1 MSYPYGPPQPPYG
14 APPPGR
20 GQPQFPYYPQTQPFP
35 HAQGQGQYPYYPTQQ
50 AQPAP
55 PPRGPPQFPYYPQ
68 TQPFPQP
75 AAAGY
80 PHQAP
85 SYPQHQSPPAYPQ
98 QPPARPSYPQPQQP
112 PARPSYPQPQQ
123 PPARPSYPQPSQP
136 KKQTQAPSLKYP
148 TVSGLDEKPTT
159 LVYPKV
165 QELAFYERVYHAH
178 PDSFWAQ
185 SKLHFNPWSAQSWK
199 LAKYPQ
205 VSGGQGLYP
214 TVEGGALYPTIDMPA
229 PPMAFTLAEFQELR
243 HHCTESSALAQLRDI
258 ATDITNIDAK
268 TWFPPTLRRACFI
281 SANTYTD
288 PKRKLGV
295 GPINDSIVVAA
306 NHRCMG
312 YEVFF
317 IFNASQKQYRR
328 ILKEFLK
335 RTTDWLTCYFTGHG
349 TQSRNYD
356 GTESSGYDQQFVFED
371 GYVKDDKLASYLK
384 KYSKG
389 VAKTL
394 LLNDCCHS
402 GTIWDIPR
410 DPVKAMEFPA
420 NIVSYSATDDAETAK
435 QTEINR
441 NSQGLFTFYFWKL
454 VKEHPTITMEQLK
467 PLIDQSVSKY
477 NQHCVM
483 IATRTNILTQPFF
496 PPRAD

>member
-1 MSYPYGPPQPPYG
+1 MSYPPHNPYG
-14 APPPGR
+14 NPNQPNR
-20 GQPQFPYYPQTQPFP
+20 GPPQFPYYPNAQPFP
-35 HAQGQGQYPYYPTQQ
+35 QPGAPQYPYYPAQQ
-50 AQPAP
+50 GQPMP
-55 PPRGPPQFPYYPQ
+55 PPRGPPQFPYYPAQQVQPMPQPRPAPQYPYYPQ
-68 TQPFPQP
+68 TQPFPQAQ
-75 AAAGY
+75 AA
-80 PHQAP
+80 
-85 SYPQHQSPPAYPQ
+85 
-98 QPPARPSYPQPQQP
+98 PARPQATTSPTA
-112 PARPSYPQPQQ
+112 PAP
-123 PPARPSYPQPSQP
+123 
-136 KKQTQAPSLKYP
+136 TLKYP
-148 TVSGLDEKPTT
+148 TVAGVDETPKQRPGDPPK

-165 QELAFYERVYHAH
+165 QELSFYERVYHSK

-185 SKLHFNPWSAQSWK
+185 SKLRFNPWSLQSWK
-199 LAKYPQ
+199 APKYPAVAGGQ
-205 VSGGQGLYP
+205 GAYPAVAGGQGLYP
-214 TVEGGALYPTIDMPA
+214 EINMPA
-229 PPMAFTLAEFQELR
+229 PPMPVFTLAEFQELR
-243 HHCTESSALAQLRDI
+243 HHATEYSALEQLRGI
-258 ATDITNIDAK
+258 ARDITNIDAE

-281 SANTYTD
+281 STNTYTTE
-288 PKRKLGV
+288 KRKLGV

-306 NHRCMG
+306 NHACMG

-317 IFNASQKQYRR
+317 IFNASAKQYKRC
-328 ILKEFLK
+328 LKQFLI

-356 GTESSGYDQQFVFED
+356 GSEGSGYDQHFVFDD

-454 VKEHPTITMEQLK
+454 VKEHPTITMQQLK
-467 PLIDQSVSKY
+467 PMIDESVTKY
-477 NQHCVM
+477 KQHCVM
-483 IATRTNILTQPFF
+483 IATRSNILTQPFF